1 MINGFFSSC
10 FVISFPSLQLLNAS
24 RIPVEL
30 PLSHTPASFRSWVK
44 LKMSDSDFSYSTAEV
59 YDIVDVVL
67 YGIFIKPLFILFVIS
82 LCLARRRS
90 DPARVG
96 FTWMKLVFP
105 FWIL

>member
-1 MINGFFSSC
+1 
-10 FVISFPSLQLLNAS
+10 
-24 RIPVEL
+24 
-30 PLSHTPASFRSWVK
+30 
-44 LKMSDSDFSYSTAEV
+44 MSDSDSSLSTAEV
-59 YDIVDVVL
+59 YDIVDVVM

-96 FTWMKLVFP
+96 FSWMKAVFP